1 LARLDPTRD
10 REPQVDRAPEFH
22 GPETDP
28 LGPAIARPR
37 APVEFLP
44 LAIRRAGRP
53 RAAPR
58 PLRQDRARRHRKR
71 HRSPPLKPLGPAR
84 PIPMTRPAKA
94 ALLHALDQRRPL
106 LLDGAMGSQLLSSG
120 FDLRRDFRSLAGSV
134 DVLNLTRP
142 EQVQA
147 VHESYLDCGARVLR
161 TNTFLS
167 SPPALAERGLAREA
181 RALWRAAARAGRE
194 ALEAWC
200 GPDDPGF
207 LLGDFGPPAWKGAES
222 EAAPALER
230 AVAEQAAA
238 LAEGGVD
245 GLLLETVTDLAWLE
259 AALRGLHA
267 GAPGLPALI
276 SAAVDG
282 EGRLPRGGD
291 LAGLGKLAAEAGAA
305 LVALNCMP
313 APAAAVALLPRLAAA
328 FPGRLGLW
336 PAAGE
341 PGRAPLEPEA
351 FAAALAPA
359 LSEPRLALLGACCG
373 SRPAHLLALA
383 RRLGRAPEEPAEEAM
398 ESEQDPPGAEEGPA
412 V

>member
-1 LARLDPTRD
+1 
-10 REPQVDRAPEFH
+10 
-22 GPETDP
+22 
-28 LGPAIARPR
+28 
-37 APVEFLP
+37 
-44 LAIRRAGRP
+44 
-53 RAAPR
+53 
-58 PLRQDRARRHRKR
+58 
-71 HRSPPLKPLGPAR
+71 
-84 PIPMTRPAKA
+84 MTRPAKA
-94 ALLHALDQRRPL
+94 ALLQALDQRRPL

-120 FDLRRDFRSLAGSV
+120 FDLRRDFRGLAGSV

-147 VHESYLDCGARVLR
+147 VHESYLDAGARVLR

-167 SPPALAERGLAREA
+167 APPSLAERGLARDA
-181 RALWRAAARAGRE
+181 RALWRAAVRAGRE

-200 GPDDPGF
+200 GPEDPGF
-207 LLGDFGPPAWKGAES
+207 LLGDLGPPAWKGADGQ
-222 EAAPALER
+222 AAPALER

-245 GLLLETVTDLAWLE
+245 ALLLETVTDLAWLE

-282 EGRLPRGGD
+282 QGRLLRGGD
-291 LAGLGKLAAEAGAA
+291 LEGLGRLAVEAGAA
-305 LVALNCMP
+305 LVALNCTP
-313 APAAAVALLPRLAAA
+313 APASATALLPRLAAA

-341 PGRAPLEPEA
+341 PGRSPLEPVD

-359 LSEPRLALLGACCG
+359 LAEPRLALVGACCG
-373 SRPAHLLALA
+373 SRPAHVLALA
-383 RRLGRAPEEPAEEAM
+383 RRLGRAPEETDEDPPEFREDPAEPDDQA
-398 ESEQDPPGAEEGPA
+398 PA
-412 V
+412 